1 VWDGKQENV
10 KTVHADVIVVG
21 GGIAGLA
28 CGKCLHQ
35 GSAPFLIL
43 EASGRIGGRLKTNPV
58 EGFLL
63 DHGFQVLQT
72 AYPEAQRTL
81 NYRSLDLCPFA
92 PGAVVRLRGR
102 FYRVAD
108 PLRASRFALDTLFA
122 PVGTLGDKMRVLRLV
137 GRLSRM
143 NADDLFR
150 QREHSALDFLR
161 REGFSERIIEAF
173 FKPFF
178 GGVCLDPEIQAS
190 SRVLQYVFWILAH
203 GDAAL
208 PSQGIGSIPAQMA
221 AQMPEGCIRTRM
233 RVKRIDA
240 GQVVLESGEKLTCR
254 AVVVATEGPE
264 AARILSVE
272 KRPGSR
278 GVSCLYYAASEPP
291 MEDKLIVL
299 NGEGTGPISSLCV
312 VSNVAPAYAPP
323 RQALVAVTVLDDR
336 LEDPKTLDSA
346 VRNQLRDWYGQ
357 QARRWRLLKI
367 YRIRHGLPLQRPPT
381 PDPTRVDP
389 RVRRGVYVCGEY
401 RSVPSIQWAMLSGRK
416 AAEAYMKDR
425 GMKQMTN
432 DADH

>member
-1 VWDGKQENV
+1 M
-10 KTVHADVIVVG
+10 KTLDADVIIVG
-21 GGIAGLA
+21 GGVAGLA
-28 CGKCLHQ
+28 CGKCLHE
-35 GSAPFLIL
+35 GRVPFLIL
-43 EASGRIGGRLKTNPV
+43 EASGRIGGRLKTDRI

-81 NYRSLDLCPFA
+81 NYRSLDLRPFT
-92 PGAVVRLRGR
+92 PGALVRLRGR

-108 PLRASRFALDTLFA
+108 PLRGPRFALDTLFA
-122 PVGTLGDKMRVLRLV
+122 PVGTLGDKMRILRLV
-137 GRLSRM
+137 RRLSRM
-143 NADDLFR
+143 NADDLF
-150 QREHSALDFLR
+150 QQQEYSALDFLR

-173 FKPFF
+173 FRPFF

-208 PSQGIGSIPAQMA
+208 PSQGIGSIPDQLASQI
-221 AQMPEGCIRTRM
+221 PEGCIRTHE
-233 RVKRIDA
+233 RVRKIDA

-254 AVVVATEGPE
+254 AAVVATEGPE
-264 AARILSVE
+264 AATILGIRKPS
-272 KRPGSR
+272 GSR
-278 GVSCLYYAASEPP
+278 GVCCLYYAASEPP
-291 MEDKLIVL
+291 IRDKLIIL
-299 NGEGTGPISSLCV
+299 NGEGTGPISNVCV

-323 RQALVAVTVLDDR
+323 GQALVAVTVLDHC
-336 LEDPKTLDSA
+336 LEDPDTLESA

-357 QARRWRLLKI
+357 QTRRWRLLKT
-367 YRIRHGLPLQRPPT
+367 YRIPHGLPLQRPPT

-389 RVRRGVYVCGEY
+389 RVRRGIYVCGEY

-425 GMKQMTN
+425 GMKQTTD
-432 DADH
+432 DAGH